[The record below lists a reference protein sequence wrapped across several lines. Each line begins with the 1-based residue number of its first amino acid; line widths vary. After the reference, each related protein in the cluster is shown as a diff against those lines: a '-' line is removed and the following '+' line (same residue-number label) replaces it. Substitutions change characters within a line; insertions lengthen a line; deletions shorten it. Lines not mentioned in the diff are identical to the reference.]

1 MPRKKKTTTPATP
14 TPTAS
19 QPTPKVAWDK
29 DGENGITS
37 IRVLLDWLSVDGN
50 FARWRGNKTGS
61 TKQAIANE
69 ILALLVGAGITHRNQ
84 KGVLTKIQELQSS
97 YMKASDFHHNTGSG
111 LQDND
116 IANGTHTLQMALLKR
131 CKYWD
136 ELHPVMATRTAANPL
151 HTNESPDLEA
161 PDLLNGRL
169 LASLVPALDG
179 EEDGDEIDQPIPARG
194 SDHPLQTPERT
205 DTLPDKGEEEP
216 AAVRSRSESPAPQ
229 ARSGGTKRK
238 APPRNSDGL
247 GLEKV
252 LGEANEYRR
261 KCFDARE
268 KRDAEKR
275 ATEKARMEKEG
286 LRIDNE
292 IKRDQ
297 QLVKVEQRKA
307 TVLERESQVKIKQNE
322 MAEIRAGITF
332 MKELQTSGHN
342 KKEIKMYMGLLFKKS
357 DAGPSQST
365 ITGSTSANN
374 LSIDSDSDDSSDDDD
389 ESSS

>member
-50 FARWRGNKTGS
+50 FAQWRGNKTGS

-205 DTLPDKGEEEP
+205 DTLPDEGEEEP

-292 IKRDQ
+292 IKQDQ

-374 LSIDSDSDDSSDDDD
+374 LSIDSDSDNSSDDDD

>member
-1 MPRKKKTTTPATP
+1 MLVPSCLGCFRQNHLTRIAGRHPLAELDKHQPSHYHHATKKENDHPSH
-14 TPTAS
+14 S
-19 QPTPKVAWDK
+19 QHSHPPLQA
-29 DGENGITS
+29 NPL
-37 IRVLLDWLSVDGN
+37 RNVDGN

-179 EEDGDEIDQPIPARG
+179 EEDGDEIDRPIPARG
-194 SDHPLQTPERT
+194 SDHPLQTPKRT
-205 DTLPDKGEEEP
+205 DTLPDEGEDEP

-307 TVLERESQVKIKQNE
+307 TVLERESQNSKPVDTT
-322 MAEIRAGITF
+322 R
-332 MKELQTSGHN
+332 
-342 KKEIKMYMGLLFKKS
+342 EIKMYMGLLFKKS

>member
-1 MPRKKKTTTPATP
+1 MPRKKKTTTPATPLNTP

-50 FARWRGNKTGS
+50 FARWCGNKTGS

-179 EEDGDEIDQPIPARG
+179 EEDGDEIDRPIPARG
-194 SDHPLQTPERT
+194 SDHPLQTPKRT
-205 DTLPDKGEEEP
+205 DTLPDEGEDEP

-286 LRIDNE
+286 LRIDNK

-342 KKEIKMYMGLLFKKS
+342 KKEIK
-357 DAGPSQST
+357 
-365 ITGSTSANN
+365 I
-374 LSIDSDSDDSSDDDD
+374 DSDDSSDDDD

>member
-1 MPRKKKTTTPATP
+1 MPRKKKTTTPATPLNTP

-37 IRVLLDWLSVDGN
+37 IRVLLDWLSV
-50 FARWRGNKTGS
+50 S
-61 TKQAIANE
+61 PIETK
-69 ILALLVGAGITHRNQ
+69 

-116 IANGTHTLQMALLKR
+116 IANGTHTLQSSGVAQEMQVLG
-131 CKYWD
+131 
-136 ELHPVMATRTAANPL
+136 MATRTAANPL

-179 EEDGDEIDQPIPARG
+179 EEDGDEIDRPIPARG
-194 SDHPLQTPERT
+194 SDHPLQTPKRT
-205 DTLPDKGEEEP
+205 DTLPDKGEDEP

-286 LRIDNE
+286 LRIDNK

-357 DAGPSQST
+357 DTGPSQST

-389 ESSS
+389 ESLS